1 MKENNV
7 ENYSSFCIPT
17 TDVNGYNCR
26 YYRDANRYLKLSLIA
41 WTVFNYLLGEQDY
54 ANQPNKEVNEGIR
67 GTREKPNEFVISFR
81 DLATAIGLSKNSGKT
96 IQRTVCELEEKKL
109 ITVRGKEKQA
119 LGYTVNFFV
128 WNEAIIKGA
137 NKKLEEKEK
146 KRKRKES

>member
-67 GTREKPNEFVISFR
+67 GTREKPNEFIISFR
-81 DLATAIGLSKNSGKT
+81 DLATAIGLSKT
-96 IQRTVCELEEKKL
+96 AERQY
-109 ITVRGKEKQA
+109 KER
-119 LGYTVNFFV
+119 F
-128 WNEAIIKGA
+128 A
-137 NKKLEEKEK
+137 N
-146 KRKRKES
+146 